1 MKQPLDPTPYRQHRL
16 SRKVSPDLGDG
27 NYVYVQSEDDEIW
40 VLPDGP
46 NRHPRILGNATP
58 VKYAGDLRVENG
70 TIVDITNL
78 SGTFLC
84 DEPDGLIEAAE
95 ISRQSGL
102 KLADSAVRFFFRPTV
117 HDLAFFNDFQRC
129 TTPCPL
135 RCRLSFLR
143 TTQNVV
149 DSCVKL

>member
-16 SRKVSPDLGDG
+16 SRRVSPDLTDG
-27 NYVYVQSEDDEIW
+27 NYVYVQSEDDELW

-46 NRHPRILGNATP
+46 HRHPRILGYAKP

-95 ISRQSGL
+95 LFRQSGL
-102 KLADSAVRFFFRPTV
+102 KLADSAVRFFPPDGSRP
-117 HDLAFFNDFQRC
+117 
-129 TTPCPL
+129 
-135 RCRLSFLR
+135 
-143 TTQNVV
+143 
-149 DSCVKL
+149 CVLQ